1 MKNLLQNVA
10 YLKGLTDGLKIN
22 SDSDEG
28 KVLIEIINTLDK
40 FAEVIEDIEYRQG
53 LIVEDLDEIDDDLG
67 DLEDFV
73 YDNDLDFYDYPK
85 FDDFDFEDFDDD
97 DTLEDY
103 DFFDEELITDSEDNE
118 NLED

>member
-28 KVLIEIINTLDK
+28 RVLIEIINTLDD
-40 FAEVIEDIEYRQG
+40 FAEAIEDIEYRQS
-53 LIVEDLDEIDDDLG
+53 LIVEDLDEIDDDLA
-67 DLEDFV
+67 DLEDYV

-85 FDDFDFEDFDDD
+85 FDDFDFDDFDDANLD
-97 DTLEDY
+97 EY
-103 DFFDEELITDSEDNE
+103 DFFDEELISDDETNE
-118 NLED
+118 KLED